1 MIEICAVGG
10 HSIIGR
16 NMTAV
21 KYKEEVIILDMGIHL
36 DNYIRYTEDDD
47 VEIEKL
53 SADELISVGAIPDIS
68 IIKNWRSMVK
78 AIVPTHAHL
87 DHLGAI
93 PFLANSFDCP
103 VICSAYSGSVLKEI
117 LKDNKITIKNK
128 ILTMNNNGT
137 HQISKNIK
145 IEFINVTHSTPDTV
159 MIAVHTPDGIVL
171 YCNDFKF
178 DNAPT
183 LGDKPN
189 FDRLKKLKNVNVL
202 VIDSLYADRKGKT
215 PSEAVARELLKDVML
230 GINAKKNAIIVS
242 TFSSHLARLKSI
254 ISFGHKLNR
263 KIIFLGRSL
272 AKYVY
277 AGEDIKLVNFSKDV
291 EIVKYSSKVKKRLKR
306 IEKDGRHKYLLV
318 VTGHQ
323 AEPNSVLS
331 KMVYQKY
338 FDFRRDDVVIFSCT
352 IIPDE
357 INKLNREK
365 LESEMESDGVRIF
378 RDVHVSG
385 HASREDHRDL
395 INMVKPKN
403 IIPAHADVPK
413 CTCMKNLCLEMGYKD
428 KNIFIMKEGDFLKF
442 E

>member
-10 HSIIGR
+10 HSVIGR

-21 KYKEEVIILDMGIHL
+21 KYKDEVILLDMGIHL

-53 SADELISVGAIPDIS
+53 TAEELIEVGAIPDIS
-68 IIKNWRSMVK
+68 VIDAWKDKVK
-78 AIVPTHAHL
+78 AIIPTHAHL

-93 PFLANSFDCP
+93 PFLGNYFDCP
-103 VICSAYSGSVLKEI
+103 VICSGYSAAVLKEI
-117 LKDNKITIKNK
+117 LKDHKITIKNK
-128 ILTMNNNGT
+128 IQSMNNNGFY
-137 HQISKNIK
+137 QISKNIK

-159 MIAVHTPDGIVL
+159 MIAVHTPEGTVL

-183 LGDKPN
+183 LGEKPN
-189 FDRLKKLKNVNVL
+189 FDKLKKLKNVKVL
-202 VIDSLYADRKGKT
+202 IIDSLYADRKGKT
-215 PSEAVARELLKDVML
+215 PSESVARELLKDVML
-230 GINAKKNAIIVS
+230 GLNAKKNAMIVS

-254 ISFGHKLNR
+254 VAFGKKLNR
-263 KIIFLGRSL
+263 KIVFLGRSL
-272 AKYVY
+272 AKYTY
-277 AGEDIKLVNFSKDV
+277 AGEDIGIVKFSNDA
-291 EIVKYSSKVKKRLKR
+291 EIVKYSSKVKKKLSK
-306 IEKDGRHKYLLV
+306 IEKEGRHKYLLV

-323 AEPNSVLS
+323 GEPNSVLS
-331 KMVYQKY
+331 KMVYKKY
-338 FDFRRDDVVIFSCT
+338 FKFKQDDVVIFSCT

-357 INKLNREK
+357 INRLNREK
-365 LESEMESDGVRIF
+365 LEAELESDGVRIF

-395 INMVKPKN
+395 INLVKPKN

-413 CTCMKNLCLEMGYKD
+413 SEAMKTLCKEMGYNE
-428 KNIFIMKEGDFLKF
+428 KNIFIMKEGDFLKID
-442 E
+442 